1 VLAVTPEGDQSRT
14 ALVDNLAASIYK
26 QGELANEAKDYRAA
40 ADHFLRIRTAAPTSS
55 IRETAEYDAGAALM
69 RMQDWKA
76 AVDVLEAFRAT
87 FPKNKLQLEA
97 TKQIAYAYR
106 QSGQL
111 SHAAG
116 EYERIASQSDDPAL
130 RSEALLDAGDLY
142 AQSNSRDRAL
152 DVYNRYVKEF
162 PKPVETAIETRFKI
176 AEMYKAAHDETL
188 YHKQLEEIVSVEA
201 VAGPER
207 TGRTRTLAARSALV
221 LAEQL
226 YGDFVVVKL
235 RQPFETSLQD
245 KKQRMDATI
254 AAMGR
259 LVDYGI
265 DEMTA
270 AATYYMAETY
280 SNFSRSLLDS
290 ERPDDLK
297 PEDLEEFKN
306 KLDEAAFP
314 FEEKAIKVHEKNMEL
329 LHAGAFNSWTEKS
342 LSRLTE
348 LMPGRYAKHETSSG
362 FLDAID
368 NHAQGPAAAQGSQA
382 PQVSNLS
389 APGTA
394 TTQGTLVTDET
405 RANYES
411 AVGMLKEERY
421 EPGIALLLKITEK
434 MPALAAA
441 HIDLGMAYA
450 RTGDLDRA
458 EASLNKSLQSDP
470 KQPVAYNE
478 LGMVQRRKG
487 QFAKARTSYEAA
499 LAQSADF
506 QYAHRNLAI
515 LCDLYLGDYT
525 CAMAHYEA
533 YSRIVPDDAEVV
545 KWIADLRNRA
555 KKQEGR

>member
-1 VLAVTPEGDQSRT
+1 
-14 ALVDNLAASIYK
+14 
-26 QGELANEAKDYRAA
+26 
-40 ADHFLRIRTAAPTSS
+40 
-55 IRETAEYDAGAALM
+55 
-69 RMQDWKA
+69 
-76 AVDVLEAFRAT
+76 
-87 FPKNKLQLEA
+87 
-97 TKQIAYAYR
+97 
-106 QSGQL
+106 
-111 SHAAG
+111 
-116 EYERIASQSDDPAL
+116 
-130 RSEALLDAGDLY
+130 
-142 AQSNSRDRAL
+142 
-152 DVYNRYVKEF
+152 
-162 PKPVETAIETRFKI
+162 
-176 AEMYKAAHDETL
+176 MYKAAHDETL
-188 YHKQLEEIVSVEA
+188 YHNQLEEIVSVEA
-201 VAGPER
+201 GAGSER

-245 KKQRMDATI
+245 KKQRMNNTI
-254 AAMGR
+254 AALGR

-265 DEMTA
+265 DEVTA

-280 SNFSRSLLDS
+280 SNFSRSLLES
-290 ERPDDLK
+290 ERPGDLK

-329 LHAGAFNSWTEKS
+329 LHAGVFNPWTEKS

-362 FLDAID
+362 FLGAID
-368 NHAQGPAAAQGSQA
+368 THVEGSPVA
-382 PQVSNLS
+382 QVSNNPTS
-389 APGTA
+389 GNAI
-394 TTQGTLVTDET
+394 TQGAAVTDET

-421 EPGIALLLKITEK
+421 EPGIALLLKMTEK

-441 HIDLGMAYA
+441 HIDLGMAYE

-458 EASLNKSLQSDP
+458 EASLNKALQSDP

-487 QFAKARTSYEAA
+487 QFAKARASYEAA

-515 LCDLYLGDYT
+515 LCDLYLGDYN